1 MKEKEEEGGIGGLR
15 GMREEGE
22 ERVERER
29 GGKRYLVSWMVI
41 KIVL

>member
-1 MKEKEEEGGIGGLR
+1 MKEKEEDGGIGGLR

-29 GGKRYLVSWMVI
+29 EWQEVSG
-41 KIVL
+41 IVDGN